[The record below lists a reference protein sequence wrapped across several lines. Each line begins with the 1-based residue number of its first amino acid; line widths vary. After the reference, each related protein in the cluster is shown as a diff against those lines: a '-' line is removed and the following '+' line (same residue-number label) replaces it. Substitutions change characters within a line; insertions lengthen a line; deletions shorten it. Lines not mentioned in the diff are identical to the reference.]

1 MYLCGPL
8 NKSFFEKA
16 KAIKGEKREN
26 IILYNPKKGKEFT
39 QKLISAAKERGLDA
53 EFKPIQGMT
62 PDQITELMS
71 RSKIYIDFGN
81 FPGPER
87 IPREAVTMGCNI
99 ITSKNGAAANEI
111 DVPIPEK
118 LKFEDKEENIPDI
131 ITTLQ
136 DMLMDY
142 DGYYHYYD
150 AYRKK
155 VVDQIELLQKNAG
168 LLLERI

>member
-1 MYLCGPL
+1 M
-8 NKSFFEKA
+8 
-16 KAIKGEKREN
+16 
-26 IILYNPKKGKEFT
+26 
-39 QKLISAAKERGLDA
+39 ISAAEGSGLKA
-53 EFKPIQGMT
+53 EFKPIQDMT
-62 PDQITELMS
+62 PDQITEVMS

-118 LKFEDKEENIPDI
+118 LKFEDKEENIPQI
-131 ITTLQ
+131 IKLLQ
-136 DMLMDY
+136 DMLMNY
-142 DGYYHYYD
+142 DIYYHYYD
-150 AYRKK
+150 KYREK
-155 VVDQIELLQKNAG
+155 VVGQVELLQKNAE